1 MILNNLEID
10 VLFLQIDNLKP
21 ILEMKKFMMLVAI
34 VAAFASCQ
42 SNNKKN
48 AEMIV
53 EDDGIVAAM
62 PMPIEVDEEIFTGT
76 IPAADGPGI
85 DFVLTLGTATDGVDT
100 VYTLDMT
107 YLDANGPGKHQTFK
121 TKGKQH
127 TVHKQVNNQP
137 KKGVKL
143 TPDSGDQPMYF
154 LVVNDTTLR
163 MVNDST
169 LVETIGQAVYDIT
182 KVKNK

>member
-1 MILNNLEID
+1 
-10 VLFLQIDNLKP
+10 
-21 ILEMKKFMMLVAI
+21 MMLVAI

-48 AEMIV
+48 VEMIMENDSV
-53 EDDGIVAAM
+53 IAIM
-62 PMPIEVDEEIFTGT
+62 PAPIEVDEEIFTGT
-76 IPAADGPGI
+76 LPAADGLGI
-85 DFVLTLGTATDGVDT
+85 DYVLTLGAATDGVDT
-100 VYTLDMT
+100 VYTLEMT
-107 YLDANGPGKHQTFK
+107 YLDADGPGKHQTF
-121 TKGKQH
+121 TSKGKQK
-127 TVHKQVNNQP
+127 TIHKTVNNHP
-137 KKGVKL
+137 KKAVKL
-143 TPDSGDQPMYF
+143 TPDNGDQPMYF

>member
-1 MILNNLEID
+1 
-10 VLFLQIDNLKP
+10 
-21 ILEMKKFMMLVAI
+21 MKKIMMLIAI
-34 VAAFASCQ
+34 VATFASCQ

-48 AEMIV
+48 AEIV
-53 EDDGIVAAM
+53 VENDSVVAIIPAPPIV
-62 PMPIEVDEEIFTGT
+62 EVDEEIFTGT
-76 IPAADGPGI
+76 LPAADGPGI
-85 DFVLTLGTATDGVDT
+85 DYVLTLGAATDGVDT
-100 VYTLDMT
+100 VYTLEMT
-107 YLDANGPGKHQTFK
+107 YLDANGPGNHQTFK
-121 TKGKQH
+121 TKGKQKTLH
-127 TVHKQVNNQP
+127 HSVNNHP

-143 TPDSGDQPMYF
+143 TPDNGDQPMYF

>member
-1 MILNNLEID
+1 
-10 VLFLQIDNLKP
+10 
-21 ILEMKKFMMLVAI
+21 MKKIMMLAVIAM
-34 VAAFASCQ
+34 AFASCQ

-48 AEMIV
+48 AEIV
-53 EDDGIVAAM
+53 MENDSVIAVIPAPPG
-62 PMPIEVDEEIFTGT
+62 IEVDEEVFTGT

-85 DFVLTLGTATDGVDT
+85 DYILTLGAATDGVDT

-107 YLDANGPGKHQTFK
+107 YLDANGPGNHQTFK
-121 TKGKQH
+121 TQGKQKTIH
-127 TVHKQVNNQP
+127 NKVNNQTR
-137 KKGVKL
+137 KGVKL
-143 TPDSGDQPMYF
+143 TPDNGDQPMYF

-182 KVKNK
+182 KVKK

>member
-1 MILNNLEID
+1 
-10 VLFLQIDNLKP
+10 
-21 ILEMKKFMMLVAI
+21 MMLVAF
-34 VAAFASCQ
+34 VAALASCQ
-42 SNNKKN
+42 SNKKN
-48 AEMIV
+48 VEMVMENDSVIA
-53 EDDGIVAAM
+53 IM
-62 PMPIEVDEEIFTGT
+62 PVPIEVDEEVFTGT

-85 DFVLTLGTATDGVDT
+85 DYVLTLCAATDGVDT

-107 YLDANGPGKHQTFK
+107 YMDANGPGKDQTFSS
-121 TKGKQH
+121 KGKQK
-127 TVHKQVNNQP
+127 TIHKKVNNHP
-137 KKGVKL
+137 KKGIKL
-143 TPDSGDQPMYF
+143 TPDNGDQPMYF

>member
-1 MILNNLEID
+1 
-10 VLFLQIDNLKP
+10 
-21 ILEMKKFMMLVAI
+21 MMLVAI

-48 AEMIV
+48 VEMVMENDSVIA
-53 EDDGIVAAM
+53 IM
-62 PMPIEVDEEIFTGT
+62 PAPIEVDEEIFPGT
-76 IPAADGPGI
+76 LPAADGPGI
-85 DFVLTLGTATDGVDT
+85 DYVLTLGAATDGVDT
-100 VYTLDMT
+100 VYTLEMT
-107 YLDANGPGKHQTFK
+107 YLDADGPGKHQTF
-121 TKGKQH
+121 TSKGKQK
-127 TVHKQVNNQP
+127 TIHKKVNNHP
-137 KKGVKL
+137 KKAVKL
-143 TPDSGDQPMYF
+143 TPDNGDQPMYF

>member
-1 MILNNLEID
+1 
-10 VLFLQIDNLKP
+10 
-21 ILEMKKFMMLVAI
+21 MKKFMMLVAI

-42 SNNKKN
+42 SKNKKN
-48 AEMIV
+48 AKIV
-53 EDDGIVAAM
+53 VENDSVVAIVPASA
-62 PMPIEVDEEIFTGT
+62 PIEIDEEIFTGT

-85 DFVLTLGTATDGVDT
+85 DFVLTLGAATDGVDT

-107 YLDANGPGKHQTFK
+107 YLDDNGPGNHQTFK

>member
-1 MILNNLEID
+1 
-10 VLFLQIDNLKP
+10 
-21 ILEMKKFMMLVAI
+21 MKKFMMLVAI
-34 VAAFASCQ
+34 AAAFASCQ

-48 AEMIV
+48 AEIV
-53 EDDGIVAAM
+53 VENDSVVDIILAPA
-62 PMPIEVDEEIFTGT
+62 PIEIDEEIFTGT

-85 DFVLTLGTATDGVDT
+85 DYVLTLGAATDGVDT
-100 VYTLDMT
+100 VYTLDVT
-107 YLDANGPGKHQTFK
+107 YLDANGPGNHQTFK
-121 TKGKQH
+121 SKGKQQ
-127 TVHKQVNNQP
+127 TLHKKVNNQP

-143 TPDSGDQPMYF
+143 TPDSGEKPMYF

-182 KVKNK
+182 KVKDK